1 MDGRTAL
8 VLDVKRVTRRL
19 TSRKLQTHIDA
30 IHRRICLKPIF
41 FARSAAGG
49 EEYVNYE
56 RMLFEMTR
64 DGLKVDSK
72 RVTLSSKQS
81 AQE

>member
-30 IHRRICLKPIF
+30 IYRRICLKPIF
-41 FARSAAGG
+41 SHEVPRAAK
-49 EEYVNYE
+49 N
-56 RMLFEMTR
+56 
-64 DGLKVDSK
+64 
-72 RVTLSSKQS
+72 TLTMNVCSSK
-81 AQE
+81 